1 MRWARLFIFP
11 YEHSL
16 FIITWKLKAET
27 FLISARIGLAMYEKK
42 AFPKKDSEGE
52 TGLQQSEE
60 NKKSVCMYKLCFNQA

>member
-1 MRWARLFIFP
+1 
-11 YEHSL
+11 
-16 FIITWKLKAET
+16 
-27 FLISARIGLAMYEKK
+27 MYEKK